1 MKLQDKKLNS
11 NIGNNI
17 KNLKI
22 PENIKLIAVSKKKTV
37 ELIEEAYKSGHRDF
51 GENYVQDAIPKIKIS
66 KHLKDIK
73 WHFIGHLQSNK
84 VKLAA
89 QYFDMIQSIDSKKL
103 ANKLNYACA
112 ELNKE
117 MSVLIEVNIG
127 SEQNKSGIP
136 KENLEE
142 LLEYIKSLTNIKI
155 MGLMCIP
162 PFDENPIPYFKEMKN
177 IYNEYKQKYKL
188 TTLSMGMSN
197 DYEIA
202 IENGANM
209 VRVGTKIFGKRI

>member
-1 MKLQDKKLNS
+1 MGIENISENLNKLN
-11 NIGNNI
+11 IP
-17 KNLKI
+17 KNVS
-22 PENIKLIAVSKKKTV
+22 LIAVSKKKPI
-37 ELIEEAYKSGHRDF
+37 EFIEEAYNSGHRNF
-51 GENYVQDAIPKIKIS
+51 GENYIQDAIPKIIKL

-73 WHFIGHLQSNK
+73 WNFIGHLQSNK

-89 QYFDMIQSIDSKKL
+89 QYFDMIQSVDSKKL
-103 ANKLNYACA
+103 IKKIDNFCA
-112 ELNKE
+112 EINKI
-117 MSVLIEVNIG
+117 MPVLIEVNIG
-127 SEQNKSGIP
+127 SEKNKSGIP
-136 KENLEE
+136 KENLKE
-142 LLEYIKSLTNIKI
+142 LLEYIKSLNNIKL

-177 IYNEYKQKYKL
+177 IYNKHKQKYKL
-188 TTLSMGMSN
+188 KILSMGMSN

>member
-1 MKLQDKKLNS
+1 MELQDKKLNS

-22 PENIKLIAVSKKKTV
+22 PENVKLIAVSKKKPV

-51 GENYVQDAIPKIKIS
+51 GENYIQDAVPKIIKL
-66 KHLKDIK
+66 KHLEEIK
-73 WHFIGHLQSNK
+73 WNFIGHLQSNK

-89 QYFDMIQSIDSKKL
+89 QYFDIIQSIDSKKL
-103 ANKLNYACA
+103 ANKLNNACA